1 MQGPLNVNT
10 SSEFLIFACPLE
22 CDTVSFPTNGKT
34 EVLHQG
40 QAVFVRRVYNTIN
53 IVCKFVTDNFWYET
67 DGKVYAKRMLF
78 SITKLRIWSFLCFH
92 FPTEWPPSS
101 NESRYFLRLYFLP
114 KDKILWQKVTVT
126 YHSCLQTRHLARYK
140 HFLYRFDVILTVH
153 HR

>member
-92 FPTEWPPSS
+92 FPTE
-101 NESRYFLRLYFLP
+101 
-114 KDKILWQKVTVT
+114 
-126 YHSCLQTRHLARYK
+126 
-140 HFLYRFDVILTVH
+140 
-153 HR
+153 